1 MLRIKVLLLL
11 CFLASASHAQD
22 PSRGWQWQ
30 NPLPQ
35 GNSITAIRFA
45 PDKKHGWAIGSNG
58 VILSTG
64 NGGFEW
70 SEQASPAI
78 TTLYGMYVKDRSRIV
93 ITGARGGGL
102 TTKNGGGRWGVR

>member
-1 MLRIKVLLLL
+1 MLRIKALLPL
-11 CFLASASHAQD
+11 CFLLASASHAQD

-70 SEQASPAI
+70 NEQISPAI

-93 ITGARGGGL
+93 LQARA
-102 TTKNGGGRWGVR
+102 VRY